1 MPLFASKL
9 LSPLQNV
16 CGLDTTGN
24 YEKKLKSALPGTR
37 GIQRAGELGKV
48 PYISEGGWHL
58 STDPP
63 LCLLLPVILL
73 C

>member
-24 YEKKLKSALPGTR
+24 YEKKIEVCTAWDTWNIESWGTWEGSLHLR
-37 GIQRAGELGKV
+37 GGMASL
-48 PYISEGGWHL
+48 H
-58 STDPP
+58 
-63 LCLLLPVILL
+63 
-73 C
+73 